1 MKFSF
6 HFWCI
11 EKVVY
16 SRCFCKQLFCIYL
29 IDFCVLQFD
38 NQVYLTW
45 KEIHFYIA
53 FTATNCGN
61 CKMALAFKC
70 MKYTW
75 TCELHWKLVFHPFN
89 WSRVYV
95 KCIHHSQA
103 YINIVWPRQ
112 CSQIVSE
119 SKSHFKMLRELSNH
133 ARTHTHT
140 FVFFSVL
147 ASLQK
152 FSNDA
157 ENLWCLK

>member
-1 MKFSF
+1 MHWESGLWPLLLQTVILHLFDWF
-6 HFWCI
+6 L
-11 EKVVY
+11 
-16 SRCFCKQLFCIYL
+16 CFAIWQSSVFAC
-29 IDFCVLQFD
+29 
-38 NQVYLTW
+38 

-61 CKMALAFKC
+61 CKKALAFKC

-75 TCELHWKLVFHPFN
+75 TCELHWKLVFHLFIRTYDIIFN

-133 ARTHTHT
+133 ARTHT

-147 ASLQK
+147 ASL
-152 FSNDA
+152 
-157 ENLWCLK
+157 